1 MYFRTY
7 AYYIYNTYIYVITKK
22 RGSEFM
28 SVRAKREGLEGRKKM
43 GNDAIIFYQ
52 VKIIIRIK
60 TY

>member
-1 MYFRTY
+1 MHI
-7 AYYIYNTYIYVITKK
+7 YIITKK

-28 SVRAKREGLEGRKKM
+28 SVRAKREGLEGRKEM

-60 TY
+60 AY

>member
-7 AYYIYNTYIYVITKK
+7 AYYIYNIYVITKK

-28 SVRAKREGLEGRKKM
+28 SVRAKRERLEGRKKM

-60 TY
+60 AY

>member
-7 AYYIYNTYIYVITKK
+7 AYYIYTYVITKK

-28 SVRAKREGLEGRKKM
+28 SVRAKREGLEGRKEM